1 MFATS
6 WQAVLNFFPKVN
18 DKSFIICPAAVSA
31 LEIATDFNVIQY
43 NDCRICPKTPSNTQY
58 TIEAHFFGHFLI
70 KTKHDQVPQSYVHE
84 KTCPH
89 SSRFWYDFG
98 LNIFSATFFRDTLYL
113 PALYKMSSL
122 IKALRSKKYIFLL
135 CSERSGGDNRELDEP
150 ETGVPRGFHIRGSQG
165 HVVQAFGGNT
175 YILLYIYKY
184 CSSQPSMVHWLSS
197 SIFPCSVGCPAMVT
211 PVEISLL
218 VAPHPKTHTFSESLW

>member
-1 MFATS
+1 MDRGGTVVLWNRGSIVDVALSICHRNMFATS

-113 PALYKMSSL
+113 
-122 IKALRSKKYIFLL
+122 
-135 CSERSGGDNRELDEP
+135 
-150 ETGVPRGFHIRGSQG
+150 V
-165 HVVQAFGGNT
+165 
-175 YILLYIYKY
+175 
-184 CSSQPSMVHWLSS
+184 
-197 SIFPCSVGCPAMVT
+197 SIFYWPACYYSDNLKLSMFH
-211 PVEISLL
+211 
-218 VAPHPKTHTFSESLW
+218 AWCM